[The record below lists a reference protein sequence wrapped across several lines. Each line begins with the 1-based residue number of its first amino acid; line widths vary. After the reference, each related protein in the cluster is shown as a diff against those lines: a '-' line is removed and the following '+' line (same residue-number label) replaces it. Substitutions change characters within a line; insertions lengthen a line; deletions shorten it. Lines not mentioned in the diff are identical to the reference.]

1 MVKKSLK
8 QGNLLTA
15 LNIVNET
22 GQGRREL
29 REYQLKLANY
39 SDMTLLVDFLEKSK
53 LSVADILRILR
64 EE

>member
-39 SDMTLLVDFLEKSK
+39 SDMTLLTDFLEKSK